1 MSRQDKPAK
10 DAAARIRAVRNYID
24 ITQHELADR
33 IGVSLATMKRIESGS
48 RPISSDELLLI
59 GDACQAPPEF
69 MLHGYDAITST
80 SATDIPIDCLRRFA
94 NVDLRLA
101 ELEAGMRRLYTD
113 DGS

>member
-1 MSRQDKPAK
+1 
-10 DAAARIRAVRNYID
+10 
-24 ITQHELADR
+24 
-33 IGVSLATMKRIESGS
+33 
-48 RPISSDELLLI
+48 
-59 GDACQAPPEF
+59 